1 MIGSEYGFHNEND
14 YSESD
19 MEMKLVICLYYEEIL
34 YMMMQLIYRELI
46 RFYNILTY

>member
-1 MIGSEYGFHNEND
+1 MIGAEYGFHNEND

-19 MEMKLVICLYYEEIL
+19 REMKDEKLS
-34 YMMMQLIYRELI
+34 YMGVRQIYRELT

>member
-19 MEMKLVICLYYEEIL
+19 GGDERWETVVYEKLLF
-34 YMMMQLIYRELI
+34 MGAR
-46 RFYNILTY
+46 NI

>member
-19 MEMKLVICLYYEEIL
+19 REMKDEKTVVYENAV
-34 YMMMQLIYRELI
+34 
-46 RFYNILTY
+46 NIQRIDKVL